1 MNKGQVVSILVA
13 IIAVSI
19 CLNAALYYQNYS
31 VNQQKSDFTAYYRE
45 FGNVSVQS
53 ISYNFSPPVSMYR
66 ALKIALENGGWN
78 TTSLENMTV
87 SISLEYCKFWNDSS
101 IIKNP
106 YDNTTS
112 GPGSGFED
120 LYTVT
125 HPVNGYSAVTVINN
139 ATYTTTY
146 RYIWYIVVKQNSGI
160 MSIPP
165 PGLYF
170 VDAATAEI
178 IPTGPLY

>member
-1 MNKGQVVSILVA
+1 MDKRICVIVLVAALVVSVF
-13 IIAVSI
+13 
-19 CLNAALYYQNYS
+19 LNVALYYQNYS
-31 VNQQKSDFTAYYRE
+31 GNQQKDDFNAYYSE

-87 SISLEYCKFWNDSS
+87 SVSLDYFKFWNDSS

-106 YDNTTS
+106 YDNTTM
-112 GPGSGFED
+112 GPSWGSEL
-120 LYTVT
+120 LYSITQ
-125 HPVNGYSAVTVINN
+125 PVGDYSAVTVSNSTN
-139 ATYTTTY
+139 STTY
-146 RYIWYIVVKQNSGI
+146 RYIWDIVVKQNSGVI
-160 MSIPP
+160 GLPP
-165 PGLYF
+165 PGLYW

-178 IPTGPLY
+178 VPTGPLF